1 MPAGLSERQ
10 LLQRLAA
17 RVPAAGD
24 DGAVIPYG
32 ESFLVWTTDML
43 WREVDLPAGIAP
55 ATIGWRAVAVSLSDI
70 AAMGAEPI
78 GALLALGAPA
88 FDAELTDGIAD
99 GVLACCEAAHAEY
112 LGGDLSGHRE
122 LTLCSSALGR
132 SPNPVRRRGARVGDL
147 VGVTGELGRT
157 AVALRLFRSG
167 DVARANELFA
177 FPARVAEGQALAPYV
192 TSMMDVSD
200 GLARSLHQLA
210 EASGVGFRIRER
222 DVPLLDAI
230 DAWSSDQ
237 QDRREMGFHTGE
249 DFELLFTIS
258 SRDLDD
264 AQASVSLAVI
274 GEVTEAGVELRTT
287 EGLEPLS
294 DRGYEHGVG

>member
-24 DGAVIPYG
+24 DCAVIPYG

-43 WREVDLPAGIAP
+43 WREVDLPQGITP
-55 ATIGWRAVAVSLSDI
+55 YTIGWRAVAVSLSDI

-88 FDAELTDGIAD
+88 FEAELTDGIAD
-99 GVLACCEAAHAEY
+99 GVLACCKAARTEY

-122 LTLCSSALGR
+122 LTLCSSALGT
-132 SPNPVRRRGARVGDL
+132 SPSPARRHGAQVGDL

-157 AVALRLFRSG
+157 AVALRLFQRG
-167 DVARANELFA
+167 DLERANELFA
-177 FPARVAEGQALAPYV
+177 FSARVAEGRALAPHV

-210 EASGVGFRIRER
+210 EASGVGFQVAESRI
-222 DVPLLDAI
+222 PALDEI
-230 DAWSSDQ
+230 DQLAVSPQ
-237 QDRREMGFHTGE
+237 ERREMALHTGE

-258 SRDLDD
+258 AHDLDD
-264 AQASVSLAVI
+264 ARARASFAVI
-274 GEVTEAGVELRTT
+274 GEVTEAGVELQTAD
-287 EGLEPLS
+287 GVEPLS